1 MNLAV
6 MMKVVALEGLLATIQ
21 SDPALH
27 FQATELRPHLTDAEY
42 EEYIREL
49 RRNREEKKSDVELLL
64 SSEALD
70 YWTEFKDL
78 YHRATLIQ
86 GLRETA
92 RLLDDAAEL
101 SETFEQ
107 LAPADRYFFR
117 PAQAGEKWSKM
128 QHALEYDFEILKSST
143 DLYSWLDALENH
155 TQKQFLADLIERLEP
170 SKPVTKKP
178 GQRAPWFREYIKRN
192 AR

>member
-6 MMKVVALEGLLATIQ
+6 MMKVVALEGLLATV
-21 SDPALH
+21 SRDPALH

-70 YWTEFKDL
+70 YWKRFKDL

-86 GLRETA
+86 GMPETV

-101 SETFEQ
+101 EEAFEN
-107 LAPADRYFFR
+107 LGAADRYFFR

-128 QHALEYDFEILKSST
+128 QNALEYDFQILKSAT
-143 DLYSWLDALENH
+143 DFYSWLDAVENH
-155 TQKQFLADLIERLEP
+155 TQKQFLADLIDRLEP
-170 SKPVTKKP
+170 PKPVTTKP
-178 GQRAPWFREYIKRN
+178 GAHAPWLRDFIKR
-192 AR
+192 RR